1 MAMSRSYHLQNPQR
15 WGRSYQAF
23 QGGRFVEGIEK
34 PLYTIPE
41 SSGVLRSPG
50 VPGLSIEGFGVITDY
65 LMIEMGWV
73 VPGPAVTG
81 IDQLCPARR
90 PGDVVTSQ
98 NHTIGCIWIPLVLKY
113 GWKIFSSF
121 VNDFPTQMIFGCCGC
136 CFVSA
141 GDKKAARLWTDLYI
155 IIYNNNII

>member
-23 QGGRFVEGIEK
+23 QGGRLTWKALKNRFFDH
-34 PLYTIPE
+34 P
-41 SSGVLRSPG
+41 GVIRSLPG
-50 VPGLSIEGFGVITDY
+50 VPGLSVEGFGVITDY

-73 VPGPAVTG
+73 VPGPMAVTG
-81 IDQLCPARR
+81 IDQLCPAGR

-98 NHTIGCIWIPLVLKY
+98 NHTIGYLWIPLVLKY

-121 VNDFPTQMIFGCCGC
+121 VNDFLLLFFQRVTRKLPRYEQI
-136 CFVSA
+136 
-141 GDKKAARLWTDLYI
+141 YI
-155 IIYNNNII
+155 YIYI